1 MWVAS
6 ATDGGGC
13 VVSTERTDMPRIEY
27 VGAAIPS
34 TYVQVVPHPTLA
46 GRQYTKLYR
55 NTVRVAD
62 DDTGAL
68 LFLEHVASDATSGE
82 AWHFGFL
89 PDAIVY
95 SGPRALSEPVVMQ
108 TAADLI
114 RAIAAEAPSPS
125 GVL

>member
-1 MWVAS
+1 
-6 ATDGGGC
+6 
-13 VVSTERTDMPRIEY
+13 MPRIEY

-55 NTVRVAD
+55 DTVRVAD

-95 SGPRALSEPVVMQ
+95 SGPRALLVPVVMQ
-108 TAADLI
+108 TAADII
-114 RAIAAEAPSPS
+114 RAIAAEAHSPS